1 MSDIDKIKEL
11 REHTG
16 VSIMLCRKALEE
28 TGGDFDKALQVLRA
42 ESEKSAMKRAER
54 GTVAGVIN
62 AYVHSDKS
70 IGVIVEV
77 RSETDFVAKNEV
89 FQKFAHDVAMHIAA
103 MSPSSVED
111 LLGQQFIKNQDV
123 TIEEHL
129 KEIIQKFGENIEI
142 AHFERLELK

>member
-54 GTVAGVIN
+54 GTSAGVID

-77 RSETDFVAKNEV
+77 RSETDFVAKNEG

-103 MSPSSVED
+103 MNPSSVED

-129 KEIIQKFGENIEI
+129 KETIQKFGENIEI
-142 AHFERLELK
+142 AHFERLEL